1 MKSLKIGHVD
11 LDTSHPQSWIPIL
24 RELGHEIVAV
34 FDGGTVYPQGYA
46 QEFARNNN
54 IPQVFDSLDEMA
66 KAVDVAIIH
75 SCNWDLHV
83 QRAEPFIKAGKSV
96 LVDKPMVGNLKDAM
110 KLREWSNQGARISGG
125 SSLRFAYE
133 VLDFLSIPIGDR
145 GNIHTIF
152 AGCAVDEFNYGIHAY
167 SLMCG
172 IGGAGIES
180 VQFLG
185 SGVQR
190 MIHITW
196 RDGKRGI
203 LSIGSQP
210 GYLPFYATVVT
221 DKKLYHIQVDAGRLY
236 KALLEAVLPYLGE
249 EADNPPVSLSNLLE
263 TELTAISAQTS
274 WIKNGDRVFLNDLR
288 IDDHGYDGTVFGEEY
303 RLAKIGQGR

>member
-24 RELGHEIVAV
+24 RELGHEIVGV
-34 FDGGTVYPQGYA
+34 FDGGTVYPQGYV
-46 QEFARNNN
+46 QEFANNN
-54 IPQVFDSLDEMA
+54 KINQVFESLDEMA

-75 SCNWDLHV
+75 SCNWDLHI

-96 LVDKPMVGNLKDAM
+96 LIDKPMVGNLKDAM
-110 KLREWSNQGARISGG
+110 KLREWSNQGSRISGG

-133 VLDFLSIPIGDR
+133 VRDLLSMPIGDR

-185 SGVQR
+185 SGIQK
-190 MIHITW
+190 MIYITW

-203 LSIGSQP
+203 LSIGNQS

-221 DKKLYHIQVDAGRLY
+221 DKKVHHIQVDSGKVY
-236 KALLEAVLPYLGE
+236 KALLEAVLPYLGGE
-249 EADNPPVSLSNLLE
+249 VDNSPEPIPSLLE
-263 TELTAISAQTS
+263 TELTAIAARTS
-274 WIKNGDRVFLNDLR
+274 WMKNGDRIFLNDLR
-288 IDDHGYDGTVFGEEY
+288 IDDPGYDGTAFGEEY
-303 RLAKIGQGR
+303 RIAKIGTGR

>member
-24 RELGHEIVAV
+24 REFGHEIIGV
-34 FDGGTVYPQGYA
+34 FDSGTIYLEGYA
-46 QEFARNNN
+46 QEFAQKNN
-54 IPQVFDSLDEMA
+54 IPNVFNSLDEMA
-66 KAVDVAIIH
+66 DAVDIAIIH
-75 SCNWDLHV
+75 SCDWGLHI

-96 LVDKPMVGNLKDAM
+96 LIDKPMVGNLKDAM
-110 KLREWSNQGARISGG
+110 KLKEWSAQGAKISGG

-133 VLDFLSIPIGDR
+133 VSDLISKPIEER
-145 GNIHTIF
+145 GSIHTIF

-167 SLMCG
+167 SLLSG

-190 MIHITW
+190 MIRVSW
-196 RDGKRGI
+196 KDGKKGI
-203 LSIGSQP
+203 LSVGKQP

-221 DKKLYHIQVDAGRLY
+221 DSKVHHIVVDSGKVY
-236 KALLEAVLPYLGE
+236 KALLEAVLPYLGGE
-249 EADNPPVSLSNLLE
+249 TDVPPVSLTDLLE
-263 TELTAISAQTS
+263 TELTAIAARMS
-274 WIKNGDRVFLNDLR
+274 WMENGKNIFLNDLR
-288 IDDHGYDGTVFGEEY
+288 VDDPGYDGASFGVEY
-303 RLAKIGQGR
+303 RLAKIGK